1 MFALIR
7 GFLYSSVPSGLPS
20 VLGLMAIMMAI
31 GSSGAWAQAFPNK
44 PLRLVIPFTTGGGND
59 IVARIV
65 AAKMSDGLGQPVVV
79 ENRPGAQGIIA
90 VENVAKSAPDG
101 HSILMGPSGPM
112 SINPAIYAKLP
123 YNTLRDFQPISMIGS
138 FPLILVVNPSTSV
151 RSVKDLVE
159 FARANPS
166 KINYGSTAATF
177 QLSSELFN
185 LQTGTRFQHIPYKG
199 SGDMVN
205 AVMSGEITMA
215 LADPPPSAGPL
226 KGGKIRGLAI
236 TASARHPSWPDL
248 PTLAEAGVPG
258 MDITIWMGLFV
269 PTGTPTAIVTRL
281 HQELVRVLALPD
293 VRERMAG
300 LGVDPSGMSPED
312 FTKRVAADIARW
324 TRVAR
329 EANVKAE

>member
-7 GFLYSSVPSGLPS
+7 GFLYSSVLSGLPS

-269 PTGTPTAIVTRL
+269 PTGTPTTIVTRL

>member
-7 GFLYSSVPSGLPS
+7 GLLYSSVLSGLLS
-20 VLGLMAIMMAI
+20 GLCLVATSI

-226 KGGKIRGLAI
+226 KGGKVRGLAI

-269 PTGTPTAIVTRL
+269 PTGTQNAIVTRL

-300 LGVDPSGMSPED
+300 LGVDPSGMSPDE

>member
-1 MFALIR
+1 M
-7 GFLYSSVPSGLPS
+7 
-20 VLGLMAIMMAI
+20 
-31 GSSGAWAQAFPNK
+31 
-44 PLRLVIPFTTGGGND
+44 
-59 IVARIV
+59 
-65 AAKMSDGLGQPVVV
+65 VV

-226 KGGKIRGLAI
+226 KGGKVRGLAI

-269 PTGTPTAIVTRL
+269 PTGTQNAIVTRL

-300 LGVDPSGMSPED
+300 LGVDPSGMSPDE

>member
-20 VLGLMAIMMAI
+20 VLGLMAIMMTI

-269 PTGTPTAIVTRL
+269 PTGTPTTIVTRL

>member
-1 MFALIR
+1 MFASIR
-7 GFLYSSVPSGLPS
+7 GRLYSFVLSGLLS
-20 VLGLMAIMMAI
+20 LGLMAIGL
-31 GSSGAWAQAFPNK
+31 GSNGAWAQAFPSK

-226 KGGKIRGLAI
+226 KGGKVRGLAI

-269 PTGTPTAIVTRL
+269 PTGTQNAIVTRL

-300 LGVDPSGMSPED
+300 LGVDPSGMSPEE

>member
-1 MFALIR
+1 MLALIR
-7 GFLYSSVPSGLPS
+7 VVSYSLALSGFCLMATGISSSVAL
-20 VLGLMAIMMAI
+20 
-31 GSSGAWAQAFPNK
+31 AQAFPNK

-65 AAKMSDGLGQPVVV
+65 AAKMSDGLGQPVVA

-226 KGGKIRGLAI
+226 KGGKVRGLAI

-269 PTGTPTAIVTRL
+269 PAGTPTAIVTRL

>member
-7 GFLYSSVPSGLPS
+7 GLLYSSVLSGL
-20 VLGLMAIMMAI
+20 LGGLCLVATGI
-31 GSSGAWAQAFPNK
+31 GSSGAWAQAFPSK

-269 PTGTPTAIVTRL
+269 PTGTPAAIVTRL

-300 LGVDPSGMSPED
+300 LGVDPSGMSPEE

>member
-7 GFLYSSVPSGLPS
+7 GLLYSSVLSGLLS
-20 VLGLMAIMMAI
+20 GLCLVATGI
-31 GSSGAWAQAFPNK
+31 GSSGAWAQAFPSK

-226 KGGKIRGLAI
+226 KGGKVRGLAI

-269 PTGTPTAIVTRL
+269 PTGTQNAIVTRL

-300 LGVDPSGMSPED
+300 LGVDPSGMSPEE

>member
-7 GFLYSSVPSGLPS
+7 GLLYSSVLSGLLS
-20 VLGLMAIMMAI
+20 GLCLVATGI
-31 GSSGAWAQAFPNK
+31 GSSGAWAQSFPNK

-226 KGGKIRGLAI
+226 KGGKVRGLAI

-269 PTGTPTAIVTRL
+269 PTGTQNAIVTRL

-300 LGVDPSGMSPED
+300 LGVDPSGMSPEE